1 MKKVVV
7 MCMVALCMAMPGFSS
22 KPFIWLE
29 YCVERMPEKE
39 VEQLREDLKDAA
51 KLRDCMVQ
59 LIGTHRPSN
68 MLEKVE
74 AFKQRFGVSDKAM
87 QTALMDII
95 SKAGAKN
102 KWKKHQREEEKDAS
116 LDYVADWQIEWGLF
130 WMMFCADAEGKEFL
144 MKIATDSAVAREI
157 RGRATKS
164 HLMRSDEKE
173 SLETVT
179 RFLTGDMKGT
189 VDLLDSGLY
198 YSVVWVYDKAEGDP
212 KTREAI
218 VAMVSAA
225 VAEEKESDFK
235 RADELL
241 AERIKEYAESPQR
254 KAALERMNPPFRRN
268 VP

>member
-22 KPFIWLE
+22 LITELE
-29 YCVERMPEKE
+29 YCVEDMPEKKAA
-39 VEQLREDLKDAA
+39 QLREDLKDAA
-51 KLRDCMVQ
+51 KLRAYMVQ
-59 LIGTHRPSN
+59 LIGSYQASN
-68 MLEKVE
+68 IVKKVE
-74 AFKQRFGVSDKAM
+74 TFKQRFSVSDKAM

-95 SKAGAKN
+95 REAGKKN
-102 KWKKHQREEEKDAS
+102 KWKKRQGLGDKS
-116 LDYVADWQIEWGLF
+116 LDGLADWQIEHGLI
-130 WMMFCADAEGKEFL
+130 WMIFCADAEGKAFL
-144 MKIATDSAVAREI
+144 MKIATDSTVAREF
-157 RGRATKS
+157 RGRAAKS
-164 HLMRSDEKE
+164 YLMRSDEKE

-225 VAEEKESDFK
+225 VAEEKEDDFK
-235 RADELL
+235 QADELL

-268 VP
+268 AP